1 MLWKHRDTS
10 HSENYVDT
18 VRSADPRFDY
28 VALFTSEDTL
38 KQEAWAG
45 VNRSGFAI
53 MNTVAGNLPRN
64 SRRWKDREGFLMSRA
79 LQCCVTV
86 ADFRNLLD
94 TLPRPLGV
102 QANFGVIDKEG
113 GGAYFETGDNGYKVF
128 SLQDTGEG
136 FLVRSNYAF
145 SGSTKGGYGYDR
157 YANAYSI
164 LRPSAD
170 DEGIT
175 PQLLTDFLSR
185 EYYNSATDS
194 VYYSTK
200 PLKIKDSGFI
210 PRPTSAS
217 SVVVELREEG
227 PVMWC
232 MLGYPPAS
240 YVIPATV
247 DSVAAELRY
256 DPVLGSSQMSARA
269 NSLKRKM
276 IDNGRILMPEAR
288 KISEKSRLKS
298 IENYEAYEKK
308 CVRIEYV
315 NAKFVNFA
323 VEIELVE
330 FLRHVHA
337 ITRNVTRFVFFRRR
351 AHRFGEIPQCL

>member
-1 MLWKHRDTS
+1 MKNRPIAFLVVAASMTPFAVHPCTSAVIGQSASNSGCCMLWKHRDTS

-28 VALFTSEDTL
+28 VALFNSEDTL

-45 VNRSGFAI
+45 VNRAGFAI

-64 SRRWKDREGFLMSRA
+64 SRLWKDREGFLMSRA
-79 LQCCVTV
+79 LQSCVTV
-86 ADFRNLLD
+86 EDFRNLLD

-113 GGAYFETGDNGYKVF
+113 RGAYFETGDNGYEVF
-128 SLQDTGEG
+128 WLHDTGED
-136 FLVRSNYAF
+136 FMVRSNYAF
-145 SGSTKGGYGYDR
+145 SGSAKGGYGYDR
-157 YANAYSI
+157 YKNAYSI
-164 LRPSAD
+164 LRPSGD
-170 DEGIT
+170 GEGIT

-185 EYYNSATDS
+185 EYYSSATDS

-200 PLKIKDSGFI
+200 PLKIKDRGFI

-256 DPVLGSSQMSARA
+256 DPDLGTSQISAQA

-288 KISEKSRLKS
+288 KISEKSRFKS

-308 CVRIEYV
+308 VR
-315 NAKFVNFA
+315 
-323 VEIELVE
+323 
-330 FLRHVHA
+330 
-337 ITRNVTRFVFFRRR
+337 
-351 AHRFGEIPQCL
+351 QD

>member
-28 VALFTSEDTL
+28 VALFNSEDTL

-276 IDNGRILMPEAR
+276 IDNGRILMSEAR

-323 VEIELVE
+323 VEIE
-330 FLRHVHA
+330 
-337 ITRNVTRFVFFRRR
+337 TKSN
-351 AHRFGEIPQCL
+351 Q

>member
-1 MLWKHRDTS
+1 MKTKPIAIFIVASLLSPFTVNPCTSAIIGRSASNSGCSMLWKHRDTS

-28 VALFTSEDTL
+28 VALFNSEDTL

-256 DPVLGSSQMSARA
+256 DPVLGSSRSSGIPEVSSTMYLLLRSMSFLAP
-269 NSLKRKM
+269 M
-276 IDNGRILMPEAR
+276 TEA
-288 KISEKSRLKS
+288 EP
-298 IENYEAYEKK
+298 
-308 CVRIEYV
+308 
-315 NAKFVNFA
+315 
-323 VEIELVE
+323 
-330 FLRHVHA
+330 
-337 ITRNVTRFVFFRRR
+337 VT
-351 AHRFGEIPQCL
+351 